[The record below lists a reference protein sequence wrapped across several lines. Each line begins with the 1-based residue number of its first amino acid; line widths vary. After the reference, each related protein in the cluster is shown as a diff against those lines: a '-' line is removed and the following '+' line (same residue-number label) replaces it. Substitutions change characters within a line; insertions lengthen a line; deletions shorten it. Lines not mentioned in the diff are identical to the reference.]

1 MGSRIDSILNHG
13 LLRVCSLSYRFPWA
27 VVLFSFALAL
37 YGGYLYG
44 YRLKLVSDRGS
55 LVNKDSI
62 WNRRAGE
69 YEAQF
74 GKDEFLIL
82 VVSPRKSWD
91 GKIPLLPDDKQR
103 RAMKRIVREWTGALS
118 RRPDLFPS
126 VTGRVDPDQ
135 FGDTALLY
143 LPSPQLRELIDAI
156 HHHSTAFRELSGSVS
171 LSRLIPTF
179 RLQLVEQGNERSA
192 GSAEQVRVL
201 LEVVNTFLGVVRNE
215 LNRTDAESAA
225 AGGIETQMRTAWP
238 AGAYDPDGYLFTS
251 DGRLITAFAT
261 VKNHPELENE
271 MEPAMLY
278 ANHALDSILKTENAD
293 VGAGITGMP
302 ALEYDEMQTS
312 KGDFERSTLITAGLL
327 LILFVIGYRSVIRPA
342 IAILC
347 IGIAIGMTFV
357 FVYFTIGHLNMLAMV
372 FTVMLV
378 SIGTDYSIIF
388 MTFHMR
394 ALQQSGSL
402 EEAVD
407 HTVAGVGRAV
417 LAGGATGAVA
427 FFSAD
432 LTEFTGLGELG
443 IVAGA
448 GLLLSVVCALI
459 VYPAIM
465 VLIDRG
471 VPRLRARIPEE
482 KKSPL
487 MAMAAPSRSMSLAI
501 IAVLAPAAIAGY
513 VSGQYSFDTSLLN
526 LQSDKGSAYLW
537 ERRLLQVDDRATFA
551 ISTFKSRAELEEMRE
566 KFDAN
571 PSVFRATEALF
582 PDHEGERRA
591 WLKSAEPDLQTL
603 SFAPP
608 AGSSISDFKRELY
621 GLRQEIRSYRMKSRE
636 ADIALAPLAD
646 SIDSLYKTLISLPP
660 DTAQQRLER
669 IETDLYKLAE
679 RGLARLHG
687 LFNPPVLD
695 EKRLP
700 DVLRSRFLGKD
711 GTYALMVYPAKD
723 AWETQ
728 NLNEFIEA
736 ARRVDPN
743 VFGGLVTFYENG
755 HSLIRSFL
763 ESALAALAAIPLI
776 ILLLTRSPR
785 TTILSCI
792 PLVAGIGLLL
802 GAMHLLQIR
811 WNFANFFALP
821 ILIGSGVDYGV
832 YLVHAYERRDGSG
845 VNQAIVR
852 ATWYT
857 AMTTIIGFGVLSFS
871 QHRGIASL
879 GVILFLGTALC
890 LATTLTLLPA
900 IITLLGRRK
909 G

>member
-1 MGSRIDSILNHG
+1 M
-13 LLRVCSLSYRFPWA
+13 
-27 VVLFSFALAL
+27 
-37 YGGYLYG
+37 
-44 YRLKLVSDRGS
+44 VSDRGS
-55 LVNKDSI
+55 LVNKNSE
-62 WNRRAGE
+62 WNRRADE

-82 VVSPRKSWD
+82 VVSVHKAWD
-91 GKIPLLPDDKQR
+91 GKVPPVPDVDQR
-103 RAMKRIVREWTGALS
+103 REMKRIVSEWSSALL

-126 VTGRVDPDQ
+126 VTARVDSNQ
-135 FGDTALLY
+135 FGDAALLY
-143 LPSPQLRELIDAI
+143 LPVAQLRALTDAL
-156 HHHSTAFRELSGSVS
+156 HRHSTTVGKLSGPVS
-171 LSRLIPTF
+171 LSSFISTVRS
-179 RLQLVEQGNERSA
+179 QLVEQGNQPPSS
-192 GSAEQVRVL
+192 GSEEQARAL
-201 LEVVNTFLGVVRNE
+201 LEVTRSFLAAVEVE
-215 LNRTDAESAA
+215 FNRTDAESKA
-225 AGGIETQMRTAWP
+225 AGGIETQMRAAWP
-238 AGAYDPDGYLFTS
+238 AGAYDPDGYLFTT
-251 DGRLITAFAT
+251 DGRLVTAFAT

-278 ANHALDSILKTENAD
+278 ANHALDNILKAGRAD
-293 VGAGITGMP
+293 VRAGITGMP
-302 ALEYDEMQTS
+302 ALEYDEMETS
-312 KGDFERSTLITAGLL
+312 RVDFERSTLITAALL
-327 LILFVIGYRSVIRPA
+327 LVLFIAGYRSVVRPA

-378 SIGTDYSIIF
+378 SIGTDYTILF
-388 MTFHMR
+388 MTFHIR
-394 ALQQSGSL
+394 ALQKSDTL
-402 EEAVD
+402 EEAID

-417 LAGGATGAVA
+417 LAGGATGTVA
-427 FFSAD
+427 FFSAY

-448 GLLLSVVCALI
+448 GLLLSVLCALV

-465 VLIDRG
+465 ILLDRSFPG
-471 VPRLRARIPEE
+471 LRKRIQVE

-487 MAMAAPSRSMSLAI
+487 MALAAPQRKRSLAI
-501 IAVLAPAAIAGY
+501 IAILIPVAIAGY
-513 VSGQYSFDTSLLN
+513 ALGQYTFDTSLLN
-526 LQSDKGSAYLW
+526 LQAANGSAYLW

-551 ISTFKSRAELEEMRE
+551 ICTYKSRTELEQMRE
-566 KFDAN
+566 RFESKPA
-571 PSVFRATEALF
+571 VFRATEALF
-582 PDHEGERRA
+582 PDHETEKRLL
-591 WLKSAEPDLQTL
+591 LKSALQDLSALSIEPT
-603 SFAPP
+603 
-608 AGSSISDFKRELY
+608 AGSTLADFKRELY

-636 ADIALAPLAD
+636 ADSALGPLSGSLD
-646 SIDSLYKTLISLPP
+646 SQYRTLLALPP
-660 DTAQQRLER
+660 DVAQQRLER
-669 IETDLYKLAE
+669 IESDLYELADT
-679 RGLARLHG
+679 GLARLRR
-687 LFNPPVLD
+687 LLNPPPLD
-695 EKRLP
+695 EKKLP
-700 DVLRSRFLGKD
+700 DVLRSRFQGKD
-711 GTYALMVYPAKD
+711 GTYALMIYPSKD
-723 AWETQ
+723 AWQTQ
-728 NLNEFIEA
+728 NLNEFIES

-763 ESALAALAAIPLI
+763 ESALAALVAIPLI

-802 GAMHLLQIR
+802 GCLNLFQIP

-832 YLVHAYERRDGSG
+832 YLVHAYKNRSE

-871 QHRGIASL
+871 RHRGIGSL

-900 IITLLGRRK
+900 ILTLLEGK
-909 G
+909 HETS